1 MPTDP
6 SMLEKLGLRDI
17 PRWYREK
24 HGVPSILPGGANA
37 RASTNNSQN
46 WRDDAVD
53 SDTVKSI
60 QYPARLRYNGTT
72 TPSSSDTEKAPKQKP
87 TSYVPALQQNNG
99 NEISMFS
106 GNPRASYPAMNP
118 PRAPS
123 SQRHGSRNVASQ
135 SMGAPGARKID
146 LLSFDPLP
154 DYPSLDA
161 LHGGMSGVAYTASS
175 PGNNANNTNTKTP
188 DEAHREGMVRNLQSL
203 MPNTPDYLPTPLGPN
218 PTQQR
223 SKKTQKGRRL
233 YQPRSQ
239 IVVPGENQEIRD
251 QASFRNAHHGN
262 STYSSAASVAS
273 KGTNGSQVTSPIG
286 ALGSSD
292 PPTRVASPSTHS
304 PTSLSS
310 QSSPQAFYNKNK
322 DRVMPG
328 TIGSKRGYHRKK
340 AANTNSS
347 EEDLFDFG
355 VESAN
360 GHDRGK

>member
-1 MPTDP
+1 
-6 SMLEKLGLRDI
+6 MLEKLGLRDI

-24 HGVPSILPGGANA
+24 HGVPSILPGGANNT
-37 RASTNNSQN
+37 RANTNNSQN
-46 WRDDAVD
+46 WRDDAAD
-53 SDTVKSI
+53 SGMVKSI

-72 TPSSSDTEKAPKQKP
+72 TPSSDTEKASKQKP

-99 NEISMFS
+99 NGTTMFPE
-106 GNPRASYPAMNP
+106 NPRASYPAMNP

-123 SQRHGSRNVASQ
+123 SQRHGSRNVAGQ

-161 LHGGMSGVAYTASS
+161 LHGGMGGMTYPASS
-175 PGNNANNTNTKTP
+175 PGNNANNTHAKTP

-203 MPNTPDYLPTPLGPN
+203 MPNTPDYLSTPLNPN
-218 PTQQR
+218 QTQQR

-239 IVVPGENQEIRD
+239 IVVPGDNQEIRD
-251 QASFRNAHHGN
+251 QASFRNAQHGN
-262 STYSSAASVAS
+262 STYSSAASVTS

-286 ALGSSD
+286 VLGSSD

-322 DRVMPG
+322 DGVMPG
-328 TIGSKRGYHRKK
+328 AIGSKRVYHRKK
-340 AANTNSS
+340 PANANSS

-355 VESAN
+355 IESAN
-360 GHDRGK
+360 GHGHGN

>member
-46 WRDDAVD
+46 WRDDAAD
-53 SDTVKSI
+53 SGTVKSI

-72 TPSSSDTEKAPKQKP
+72 TPSSSDTEKASKQKP
-87 TSYVPALQQNNG
+87 TSYVPVLQQNNG
-99 NEISMFS
+99 NGTTMFP

-118 PRAPS
+118 PRSPS

-161 LHGGMSGVAYTASS
+161 LHGGMGGVTYPTSS
-175 PGNNANNTNTKTP
+175 SGNNANNTNTKTP

-203 MPNTPDYLPTPLGPN
+203 MTNTPDYLPTPLGPN

-239 IVVPGENQEIRD
+239 IVVPGDNQEIRD
-251 QASFRNAHHGN
+251 QASFRNAQHGN
-262 STYSSAASVAS
+262 SAYSSAASVAS

-286 ALGSSD
+286 VLGSSD

-328 TIGSKRGYHRKK
+328 AIGSKRGYHRKK

-355 VESAN
+355 VESVN
-360 GHDRGK
+360 GHGHGK